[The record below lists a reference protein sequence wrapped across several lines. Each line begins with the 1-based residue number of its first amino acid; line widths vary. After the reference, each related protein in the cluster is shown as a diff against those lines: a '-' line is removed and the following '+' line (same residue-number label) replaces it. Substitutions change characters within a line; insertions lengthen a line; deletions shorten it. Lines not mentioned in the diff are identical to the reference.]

1 MLGIAREEQSNPVE
15 LKFFRGTTG
24 ANVVA
29 DATPDADRTL
39 RLRSTVPHFSQ
50 YPYIGLGHSYKHSAR
65 PCTTCGELLL
75 FYLGVSHGIWLCL

>member
-1 MLGIAREEQSNPVE
+1 MLGIAREEHTYPVK

-39 RLRSTVPHFSQ
+39 RLQSTVPHFSL
-50 YPYIGLGHSYKHSAR
+50 YPYIGLGHCYKRSAR
-65 PCTTCGELLL
+65 PCTT
-75 FYLGVSHGIWLCL
+75 WLV